1 MLERAFQD
9 LNRLRQIAATVARHG
24 FGAYLERSRLKDML
38 GTDGVPPAEGGPLPE
53 PDRRTAA
60 RFRTL
65 LTELGPTFI
74 KFGQIL
80 STRPDLLPAH
90 WIEELEGLQDD
101 CPPSPFPEIR
111 DVIEEG
117 LGHPLAELFA
127 WVEEA
132 PLASASIAQVHRAR
146 THAGEDVV
154 IKVQHPRIQE
164 NIDSDLALLHYL
176 AKVLEAVVEEVGVY
190 TPSDVI
196 AEFDRTVHE
205 ELDFSNEA
213 RNARAMRDAAV
224 GRDFIVIPKV
234 FGDLTCSTVLTLERV
249 EGRHLSDV
257 ANAPDG
263 LDLEA
268 IARNLIEASFRQ
280 LFEDGLFH
288 GDPHP
293 GNILVL
299 PGNRIALL
307 DFGLVGRLSRQQQ
320 EALVTL
326 IVAVALRDPESV
338 ARMLNRIGM
347 PDAHGPIGEFK
358 EEIRGLLDRY
368 LGLKLDEIQTTTL
381 ARDLLDLAV
390 RHKIKVPKE
399 YAVLGK
405 AAMTIEGIVRRIYP
419 KLDILEVG
427 MPYAKELLLARFNP
441 SDTSGLLMK
450 SLLKF
455 QGLAEDV
462 PGQLSQILLDLESGK
477 FRVHVQPEAIDRLGA
492 HLRSVGVTLFLG
504 LLAASLAGAGIVA
517 MALHAPGVVG
527 PAAVAGAAILS
538 GVAALHHLAP
548 TKLPKISVRKFLGK

>member
-9 LNRLRQIAATVARHG
+9 LNRLRQIAATVAKHG
-24 FGAYLERSRLKDML
+24 FGAYLERTRLRDVIGKDGL
-38 GTDGVPPAEGGPLPE
+38 PVDGGPLPP

-65 LTELGPTFI
+65 LTDLGPTFI

-101 CPPSPFPEIR
+101 CPPSSFPGVR
-111 DVIEEG
+111 DVIEAG

-154 IKVQHPRIQE
+154 VKVQHPDIRAQ
-164 NIDSDLALLHYL
+164 IDSDLALLHYL
-176 AKVLEAVVEEVGVY
+176 AKLLEAVVEEVGVY

-205 ELDFSNEA
+205 ELDFTNEA
-213 RNARAMRDAAV
+213 RNARAMRDASV

-234 FGDLTCSTVLTLERV
+234 FGDLSCDTVLTLERI
-249 EGRHLSDV
+249 EGRHLSEV
-257 ANAPDG
+257 ATEPAG
-263 LDLEA
+263 LDLEI

-299 PGNRIALL
+299 PGNRLALL
-307 DFGLVGRLSRQQQ
+307 DFGLVGRISRQQQ

-326 IVAVALRDPESV
+326 IVAVALKDPESV

-347 PDAHGPIGEFK
+347 PDAHAPIAEFK
-358 EEIRGLLDRY
+358 EDIRQILDRY
-368 LGLKLDEIQTTTL
+368 LGLRLDEIPSATL

-405 AAMTIEGIVRRIYP
+405 AAMTIEGIVRRLYP

-441 SDTSGLLMK
+441 SDTSGMLMK

-462 PGQLSQILLDLESGK
+462 PGQLSQILVDLESGK
-477 FRVHVQPEAIDRLGA
+477 FRVNVQPETIDRLGL
-492 HLRSVGVTLFLG
+492 HLRSVGVMLFLG
-504 LLAASLAGAGIVA
+504 LLASALAVGGIVA
-517 MALHAPGVVG
+517 MAVNAPGVIG
-527 PAAVAGAAILS
+527 PAALAGAAILS

-548 TKLPKISVRKFLGK
+548 AKWPKISVRRFLGK